1 MQWLENY
8 KLILVSASP
17 RRKEL
22 MEKTGF
28 VFEVKSIDVDESYPE
43 GMKTDDI
50 ASYIA
55 EKKFITAKELLLD
68 EKTIIITADTV
79 VIKDNN
85 IMGKPID
92 FNDAKNKLKDLS
104 NDWHKV
110 ITGVC
115 IGNTNTFECF
125 SVTSKVF
132 VDQLDEEEIDY
143 YIKNC
148 KVLDKAGSYGIQDW
162 FGLTKIP
169 YIEGSYPNIMGL
181 PTKELY
187 EKLKLFLLKLN

>member
-1 MQWLENY
+1 MYWLEKY

-22 MEKTGF
+22 MEKSGF
-28 VFEVKSIDVDESYPE
+28 DFEINSIEIDESYP
-43 GMKTDDI
+43 DDIKINEI

-55 EKKFITAKELLLD
+55 KKKFDAAKELIAD
-68 EKTIIITADTV
+68 DKTIVITADTV
-79 VIKDNN
+79 VIKND
-85 IMGKPID
+85 IVMGKPVD
-92 FNDAKNKLKDLS
+92 LKDAKNKLNELS

-115 IGNTNTFECF
+115 IGNKNKVECF

-143 YIKNC
+143 YINNC
-148 KVLDKAGSYGIQDW
+148 KVLDKAGAYGIQDW

-169 YIEGSYPNIMGL
+169 RIEGSYPNIMGL

-187 EKLKLFLLKLN
+187 DKLKLFLLKLN

>member
-115 IGNTNTFECF
+115 IGNINTFECF